1 MKSFEDKLINAIGC
15 LTAEV
20 HELHGTISNTVNQNV
35 ILKRIAQMETNI
47 MSAQSDLA
55 AKLTTQTAAVTA
67 LGDKLEKIGTEIDAQ
82 TALIQTLKDAITNAP
97 VAPEVQAA
105 VDALDASITR
115 ANTIAQADDDKN
127 PDVPTP

>member
-1 MKSFEDKLINAIGC
+1 MTAFEVKLLNVIAG

-20 HELHGTISNTVNQNV
+20 HQLHKAISNTVEHNA
-35 ILKRIAQMETNI
+35 ILKQIAHMEEKI
-47 MSAQSDLA
+47 MSAQTDLA
-55 AKLTTQTAAVTA
+55 AKLTAQTAAVTA

-82 TALIQTLKDAITNAP
+82 TALIQTLKDAIANAP

-115 ANTIAQADDDKN
+115 AQTVAQADDDKN
-127 PDVPTP
+127 PDATTP